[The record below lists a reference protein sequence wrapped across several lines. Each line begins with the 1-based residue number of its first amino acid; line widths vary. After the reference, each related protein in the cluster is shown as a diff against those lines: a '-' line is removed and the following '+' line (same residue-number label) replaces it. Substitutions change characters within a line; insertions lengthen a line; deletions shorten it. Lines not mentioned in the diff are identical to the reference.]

1 MEPRDDEKLGVEE
14 TDTECSSNELNQYDE
29 RNINKF
35 ILFELNSFAKTFKNE
50 IPFSHNTKLYADRI
64 SFINPSVNE
73 VKFNKC
79 VEKTPSQSY
88 EFPSAV
94 AKVFRDVDRKTV
106 CNIIRE
112 IMDLETQ
119 YWAEY
124 NNLVVHKENSTNSMC
139 ADRLLQEYFKEHVTT
154 MQYGHTYRNQILQ
167 YITEAALKI
176 PSYGALII
184 NSKQQIFAVQNH
196 KGTWSA
202 PKGHSELKAND
213 EWETPKETCLREIC
227 EELKIKLINSNKTL
241 TLHDIDQYF
250 RLDTCLYLECFIKM
264 NNNNCGRQVG
274 LFVIHIDENKFNIE
288 LLDKKENQNCKWFE
302 LCTILED
309 MSRDKHDRYYTLRPF
324 VEYLKRH
331 PTLLQN
337 EIRFGIE

>member
-14 TDTECSSNELNQYDE
+14 MDTECSSNELNQYDE
-29 RNINKF
+29 RNINKV
-35 ILFELNSFAKTFKNE
+35 ILFKSNSSTKTFKNE
-50 IPFSHNTKLYADRI
+50 IPFSHNTKLYAHRI
-64 SFINPSVNE
+64 SFVNLSVNE
-73 VKFNKC
+73 VEFNKC
-79 VEKTPSQSY
+79 VEKTPSQSH

-119 YWAEY
+119 CWTEY

-139 ADRLLQEYFKEHVTT
+139 ADRLLQERFKECVTT

-167 YITEAALKI
+167 YITEAAFKI

-184 NSKQQIFAVQNH
+184 NSKQQNH
-196 KGTWSA
+196 KGTWGA

-213 EWETPKETCLREIC
+213 EWETPKETCLREIL

-241 TLHDIDQYF
+241 TIHNIDQYF
-250 RLDTCLYLECFIKM
+250 QLDTCLYLECSIKM

-274 LFVIHIDENKFNIE
+274 LFVVHIDENKFNIE

-302 LCTILED
+302 LRTILED
-309 MSRDKHDRYYTLRPF
+309 MSKDKYDRYYTLRPF

-337 EIRFGIE
+337 EIRFGIK